1 MTVDGYD
8 WSLTLFGWYLCACHV
23 GQHMHTDIPIHTGKG
38 TMKMCECVCVCVRA
52 SDSQRA
58 SRGAVLFIIWL
69 DYGSQTCAVWPVRE
83 SSAPCIR
90 FLSMM
95 THSQFHSIKLCVVQ
109 ITRTTAALCVPE
121 ICKQSN
127 PREYKTLKTSH
138 ICEDYGKFGTPQ
150 KHKEDTS
157 SHDSCQTFSN
167 ISKCWTLFT
176 LIVNIGLCD
185 VTRAHTLWHQQLVDK
200 TICGTKWEI
209 KSVWIL

>member
-38 TMKMCECVCVCVRA
+38 TMKMCECVCVCTC
-52 SDSQRA
+52 
-58 SRGAVLFIIWL
+58 IWQ
-69 DYGSQTCAVWPVRE
+69 SESVTW
-83 SSAPCIR
+83 SSALHNLVGLR
-90 FLSMM
+90 LSDLRRLARPWVLGPMYPLPIHDDPL
-95 THSQFHSIKLCVVQ
+95 TISQHQALCCC
-109 ITRTTAALCVPE
+109 TTAALCVPE